1 MWTRLQWDSI
11 AREVVHCLCV
21 SRVGNTCEKG
31 NCSVEFVENI
41 GIDSV
46 ANLIPAD
53 PGTVYSADTM
63 QNAKGYAT
71 LLLIPM

>member
-1 MWTRLQWDSI
+1 MQWDSI

-21 SRVGNTCEKG
+21 SRVGNTCKKG
-31 NCSVEFVENI
+31 NCSVESVENI

-46 ANLIPAD
+46 ANLIPTD
-53 PGTVYSADTM
+53 PGIVCSANAM
-63 QNAKGYAT
+63 QKAKGYAM

>member
-21 SRVGNTCEKG
+21 SHVGNTCERG
-31 NCSVEFVENI
+31 NCSVESVENT
-41 GIDSV
+41 GIDCV

-53 PGTVYSADTM
+53 PGIACSAKAM
-63 QNAKGYAT
+63 QKAKGYEM